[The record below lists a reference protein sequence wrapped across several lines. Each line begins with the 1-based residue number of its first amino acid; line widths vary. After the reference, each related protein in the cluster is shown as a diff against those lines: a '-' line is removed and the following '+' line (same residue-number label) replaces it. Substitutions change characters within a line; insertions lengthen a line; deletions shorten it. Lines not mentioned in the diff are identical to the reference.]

1 MKKGLLV
8 VSIVAVVIALL
19 GFAGYAFAAGQNWFV
34 NRDANTSY
42 VWTMNGRGV
51 GPGMMVGPNDSW
63 YGYGMMGPY
72 WNESGP
78 MYKYMLN
85 AMAKALD
92 ITPEDLQSQ
101 LNSGTNPWQ
110 IAQKKGMTTEQ
121 FQQAMV
127 TGMTEAL
134 KQAVTDGVITQAL
147 ADLMIQH
154 MQAMDFGFGYNQ
166 GGFPRM
172 GPGGRRMGPRP

>member
-19 GFAGYAFAAGQNWFV
+19 GFAGYAVAASQNWFANRVV
-34 NRDANTSY
+34 NTTY
-42 VWTMNGRGV
+42 PGMMNGSGV
-51 GPGMMVGPNDSW
+51 GPGMMFGQNGSW
-63 YGYGMMGPY
+63 RGFGMMGSY

-127 TGMTEAL
+127 TAMTEAL
-134 KQAVTDGVITQAL
+134 KQAVTDGVITQAQ

-154 MQAMDFGFGYNQ
+154 MQTMDFGFGYNQ